1 MLHSSLEISNMR
13 LICLVRAADWW
24 KLLLRLELA
33 WEVCGFL
40 LSLELGS
47 VVVQQLLKL
56 MVSPLL
62 NLVGD
67 ISR

>member
-1 MLHSSLEISNMR
+1 MR

-24 KLLLRLELA
+24 KLLLHLELA

-47 VVVQQLLKL
+47 VVIQQLLKL